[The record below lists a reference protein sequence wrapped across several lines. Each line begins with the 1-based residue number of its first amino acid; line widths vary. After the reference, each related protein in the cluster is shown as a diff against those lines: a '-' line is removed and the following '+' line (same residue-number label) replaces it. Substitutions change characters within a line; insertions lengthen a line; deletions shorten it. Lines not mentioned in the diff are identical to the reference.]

1 MIELNYF
8 ERFKVVFIKSN
19 WVDVELGKGV
29 KKDQFRF
36 TLVNLSKFVHTSLK
50 SANEPFVLSLQV
62 QQVFDL

>member
-62 QQVFDL
+62 QQVFNL